1 MEMEDI
7 RWRQRSKRHGYKDGD
22 QNTKFF
28 HAWANQR
35 RKFNSIKKIND
46 VEGNGWTSQE
56 GIGRAFS
63 SYFQSLFSSA
73 GSEGLQELLEVVQPR
88 VLYFLNLG
96 LFDPSLNFTYIA
108 LILKLSQSIDVTNY
122 RSISLCNV
130 LYKIIAKVLANKLK
144 RVLPGIISPQ
154 QSAFVLGRLISD
166 NVIVAYEVLH
176 TMHTRIRGKM
186 GFMEIKLDM
195 SKAYNRVEWGFLEAI
210 MRRLRFVELWIEL
223 IMKCVSLVSYS
234 MLVNGIPQ
242 DSFRPTRGIR
252 QGDPLSPYL
261 FLLCAEGLRS
271 LL

>member
-130 LYKIIAKVLANKLK
+130 LYKIIAKV
-144 RVLPGIISPQ
+144 P
-154 QSAFVLGRLISD
+154 GRLISD

-186 GFMEIKLDM
+186 GFMAIKLDM